1 MSQTEPL
8 PCGQGE
14 TPPALSLREC
24 MEAKEYAIGPKSK
37 YPILNSRESPGA
49 MIENDWVCY
58 DDILSYV
65 DPNGKITR
73 GCYVKS

>member
-1 MSQTEPL
+1 
-8 PCGQGE
+8 
-14 TPPALSLREC
+14 

-49 MIENDWVCY
+49 MIQNDWVCY